1 MCVYMYT
8 CVCIYTCVY
17 ACVCIYI
24 HTRVC
29 VCACMHICVYTERS
43 YHIYYMH
50 LWASQMALVVKNTP
64 ANAGDVR
71 DAGSILVLGRVP
83 RGGHG

>member
-8 CVCIYTCVY
+8 CVYIYMCVYTCVY
-17 ACVCIYI
+17 IYI

-29 VCACMHICVYTERS
+29 VCAYMHICVYTERF

-83 RGGHG
+83 GGGHG

>member
-1 MCVYMYT
+1 MCVS
-8 CVCIYTCVY
+8 
-17 ACVCIYI
+17 
-24 HTRVC
+24 
-29 VCACMHICVYTERS
+29 MHICVYTERF

-50 LWASQMALVVKNTP
+50 LWASQMVLVVKNTP

-83 RGGHG
+83 GGGHG